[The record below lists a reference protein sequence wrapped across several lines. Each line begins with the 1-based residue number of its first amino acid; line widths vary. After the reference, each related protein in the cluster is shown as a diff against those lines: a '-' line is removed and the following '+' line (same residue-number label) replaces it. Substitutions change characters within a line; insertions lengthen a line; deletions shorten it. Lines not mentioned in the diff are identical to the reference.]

1 MKKTLL
7 TLAMLAL
14 SLTSAQASVVINATN
29 FPDEKLRASVLDYDY
44 TCDNDGV
51 LSDEEIENCREM
63 QAWGAKNLK
72 GLEIFSNVETI
83 ILNGDEESYSSI
95 TSFDAKPFKNLRR
108 FDINNYAITSLDL
121 TYSNNL
127 GMVEVN
133 NCRDFSAIKTTSNN
147 DYVVYMINLP
157 KLTDMSACDFKNA
170 RGLEFKR
177 TGIQDIDVSNYGKLE
192 WLRVAGDYDAEGE
205 MQVYELNSIN
215 VAGCDILWE
224 LGFQNVKLQSVS
236 LSELPRFYALQ
247 LFQCETKDLSVV
259 NMPNL
264 GDVVCS
270 NCSIENI
277 TIKNCPVL
285 NGVGCADN
293 NIKTL
298 IIDDSPILYTV
309 KAENNQLMWLD
320 MQYVNN
326 PLQGQNWFMVDNQQ
340 PRVQAVK
347 ISPTETGLL
356 VHSRFDVS
364 RVLNLRAK
372 GLSQTPRETTVDGIR
387 YFVFYD
393 DGPDTPNLVGSDC
406 GYVYE
411 TKWPYPWMDENSKD
425 NNLPVTLKVTSWT
438 KHQAFLTL
446 SESRVEGKY
455 GEPAPAAPTVTRS
468 QDYDGKI
475 TFSSSNESVVKVNAE
490 TGQLTVVGA
499 GTAIISVSGAETDYR
514 LAPVTKTYTV
524 YIEKATPVIAFPA
537 AEINATYGETVPL
550 NPLTVTWYEGTVTYA
565 SVNEEKA
572 IVTAD
577 GVVTTLGA
585 GDVTIKGIAPETSNF
600 KRGEVTYMLH
610 IAKASP
616 ILSFEKNG
624 LTVLLGEAVPEN
636 KLNVGLYDGEV
647 QYTSS
652 DETVATVNAQGM
664 VTAIAI
670 GEVTITA
677 TGAET
682 ENCYKAQQAQ
692 YQLTISDASGI
703 STITSDA
710 ASTGK
715 VYNLK
720 GQQVNLSTA
729 GKGVYI
735 IGGKKVVRD

>member
-1 MKKTLL
+1 MAAFVL
-7 TLAMLAL
+7 T
-14 SLTSAQASVVINATN
+14 LTSAQASVVINETN
-29 FPDEKLRASVLDYDY
+29 FPDPNLRERVAEYDF
-44 TCDNDGV
+44 DSDGV

-72 GLEIFSNVETI
+72 GLELLPNLEVI
-83 ILNGDEESYSSI
+83 ILTGDEESYSSI
-95 TSFDAKPFKNLRR
+95 TLFDAKPFKNLFR
-108 FDINNYAITSLDL
+108 FDISNYAITSLDL

-133 NCRDFSAIKTTSNN
+133 NCRDFSAIKTAKN
-147 DYVVYMINLP
+147 DEGSGYAVYMINLP
-157 KLTDMSACDFKNA
+157 KLTDMSKCEFKNA
-170 RGLEFKR
+170 SGLEFKK
-177 TGIQDIDVSNYGKLE
+177 TGIQDIDVSNNPTLE
-192 WLRVAGDYDAEGE
+192 WLNVAGDYDAEGE

-215 VAGCDILWE
+215 LAGCDNLWE

-236 LSELPRFYALQ
+236 LSELPKFYALQ

-264 GDVVCS
+264 GGVECS

-320 MQYVNN
+320 MHYVNN
-326 PLQGQNWFMVDNQQ
+326 PQQDQNWFMVDNQQ

-393 DGPDTPNLVGSDC
+393 NGPDTPNLVGSDC
-406 GYVYE
+406 GYEYE
-411 TKWPYPWMDENSKD
+411 TKWPYPWGDENSKD

-446 SESRVEGKY
+446 SQSRVEGRY
-455 GEPAPAAPTVTRS
+455 GEPAPMAPTVTRS

-475 TFSSSNESVVKVNAE
+475 TFASNNEKVVKVNAE
-490 TGQLTVVGA
+490 TGELTVVGA

-524 YIEKATPVIAFPA
+524 WIDKATPVF
-537 AEINATYGETVPL
+537 
-550 NPLTVTWYEGTVTYA
+550 
-565 SVNEEKA
+565 
-572 IVTAD
+572 
-577 GVVTTLGA
+577 
-585 GDVTIKGIAPETSNF
+585 
-600 KRGEVTYMLH
+600 
-610 IAKASP
+610 
-616 ILSFEKNG
+616 SFEKAAVTAN
-624 LTVLLGEAVPEN
+624 LGAAVPAN
-636 KLNVGLYDGEV
+636 KLSVGLYDGEV
-647 QYTSS
+647 QYASS
-652 DETVATVNAQGM
+652 DEQVATVGQDGK
-664 VTAIAI
+664 VTALTA

-682 ENCYKAQQAQ
+682 GNCYEAVKAQ
-692 YQLTISDASGI
+692 YLLTITDPSGI

-710 ASTGK
+710 IGAGK
-715 VYNLK
+715 AYDLK
-720 GQQVNLSTA
+720 GQNVNLPTA
-729 GKGVYI
+729 HKGVYI
-735 IGGKKVVRD
+735 VDGKKVVKN

>member
-1 MKKTLL
+1 MSRILL
-7 TLAMLAL
+7 SLAAFVLT
-14 SLTSAQASVVINATN
+14 LTSAQASVVINETN
-29 FPDEKLRASVLDYDY
+29 FPDPNLRERVAEYDF
-44 TCDNDGV
+44 DSDGV

-72 GLEIFSNVETI
+72 GLELLPNLETI
-83 ILNGDEESYSSI
+83 ILTGDEESYSSI
-95 TSFDAKPFKNLRR
+95 TSFDAKPFKNLWR
-108 FDINNYAITSLDL
+108 FDISNYAITSLDL

-170 RGLEFKR
+170 RALEFKR
-177 TGIQDIDVSNYGKLE
+177 TGIQDIDVSNYDKLE
-192 WLRVAGDYDAEGE
+192 WLNVAGDYDAEGEE

-236 LSELPRFYALQ
+236 LSELPRFYALK

-259 NMPNL
+259 NMPIL
-264 GDVVCS
+264 GDVECS

-285 NGVGCADN
+285 NSVGCADN

-298 IIDDSPILYTV
+298 IIDNSPILYTV
-309 KAENNQLMWLD
+309 KADNNQLMWLD

-326 PLQGQNWFMVDNQQ
+326 PLQDQNWFMVDNQQ

-372 GLSQTPRETTVDGIR
+372 GIAQTPRETTVDGIR
-387 YFVFYD
+387 YFVFYNN
-393 DGPDTPNLVGSDC
+393 GPDTPNLVGSDC
-406 GYVYE
+406 GYEYE
-411 TKWPYPWMDENSKD
+411 TKWPYPWVDENSKD
-425 NNLPVTLKVTSWT
+425 NNLPVTLNVTSWT

-446 SESRVEGKY
+446 SQNRVEGRY

-475 TFSSSNESVVKVNAE
+475 TFSSSNEKVVKVNAE
-490 TGQLTVVGA
+490 TGELTVVGA

-524 YIEKATPVIAFPA
+524 WIDKATPVF
-537 AEINATYGETVPL
+537 
-550 NPLTVTWYEGTVTYA
+550 
-565 SVNEEKA
+565 
-572 IVTAD
+572 
-577 GVVTTLGA
+577 
-585 GDVTIKGIAPETSNF
+585 
-600 KRGEVTYMLH
+600 
-610 IAKASP
+610 
-616 ILSFEKNG
+616 SFEKAAVTAN
-624 LTVLLGEAVPEN
+624 LGAAVPAN
-636 KLNVGLYDGEV
+636 KLSVGLYDGEV

-652 DETVATVNAQGM
+652 DEQIATVSQDGV
-664 VTAIAI
+664 VTALAI

-682 ENCYKAQQAQ
+682 DNCYEAHQAQ

-703 STITSDA
+703 SAITHDA

-715 VYNLK
+715 AYNLK
-720 GQQVNLSTA
+720 GQQVNLTTA

-735 IGGKKVVRD
+735 VKGKKVVKN